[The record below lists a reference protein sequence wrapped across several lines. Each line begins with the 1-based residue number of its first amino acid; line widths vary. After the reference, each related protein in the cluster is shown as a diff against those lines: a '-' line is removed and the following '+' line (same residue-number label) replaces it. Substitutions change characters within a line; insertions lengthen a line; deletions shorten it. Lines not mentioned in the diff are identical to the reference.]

1 MTHEA
6 NNLSCAGFQALLP
19 ELIGRGEDVAA
30 HPHILGCARCRALL
44 ADLETIAEAA
54 RQRPSARLLKTTPAT
69 ASVHTKT
76 SNVQPSRERI
86 DTSMNGV

>member
-1 MTHEA
+1 MHQPISRYT
-6 NNLSCAGFQALLP
+6 
-19 ELIGRGEDVAA
+19 V
-30 HPHILGCARCRALL
+30 
-44 ADLETIAEAA
+44 AEAA
-54 RQRPSARLLKTTPAT
+54 GKRSTARLLKTTPAT